1 MGHVPGRFAMTHP
14 RPLHP
19 PAKGDRN
26 PHEVSGDESPP
37 AQTRED
43 LTRGGGHRSG
53 SRGAGTLE
61 QPDGKRVPHDPPG
74 GAAGARR

>member
-1 MGHVPGRFAMTHP
+1 MPKEFVMAHA

-19 PAKGDRN
+19 PVNRDRD

-37 AQTRED
+37 AQTRAD

-61 QPDGKRVPHDPPG
+61 NPDEKRVPHEAPKG
-74 GAAGARR
+74 TA

>member
-1 MGHVPGRFAMTHP
+1 MSSELAMTHA
-14 RPLHP
+14 RPLPP

-26 PHEVSGDESPP
+26 PHEVSGGESRP

-61 QPDGKRVPHDPPG
+61 DATGTRAPHDGPKGPA
-74 GAAGARR
+74 AAGR

>member
-1 MGHVPGRFAMTHP
+1 MSKDFAMTNAHP
-14 RPLHP
+14 LPP

-26 PHEVSGDESPP
+26 PHEVSGDESRP
-37 AQTRED
+37 AQTRDD

-61 QPDGKRVPHDPPG
+61 DPAGKRAPLEGPEG
-74 GAAGARR
+74 RAAAGR